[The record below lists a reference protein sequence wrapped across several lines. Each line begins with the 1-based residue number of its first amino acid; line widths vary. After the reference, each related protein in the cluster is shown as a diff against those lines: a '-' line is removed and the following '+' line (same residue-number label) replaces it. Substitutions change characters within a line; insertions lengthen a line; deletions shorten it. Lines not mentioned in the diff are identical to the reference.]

1 MLIFGFGLILVFLCL
16 LRQYIGLLRFR
27 RYFISVMGQK
37 WVENKVFG
45 KNYLSPD
52 FNMGKLND
60 ASPEFFSKKL
70 GWMNPFA
77 NKKKLKAK
85 LCGP

>member
-1 MLIFGFGLILVFLCL
+1 
-16 LRQYIGLLRFR
+16 
-27 RYFISVMGQK
+27 MGQK

-52 FNMGKLND
+52 FNMSKLND

-77 NKKKLKAK
+77 NKKKLKAQ